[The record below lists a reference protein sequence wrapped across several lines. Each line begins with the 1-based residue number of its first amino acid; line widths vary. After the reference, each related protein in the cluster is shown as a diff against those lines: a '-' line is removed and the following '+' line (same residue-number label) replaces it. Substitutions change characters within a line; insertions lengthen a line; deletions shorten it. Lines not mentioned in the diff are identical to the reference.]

1 MIALI
6 FGVPGSGK
14 TYWAVHTIR
23 KKCLQ
28 ESDIFFRVKDDVLL
42 ITNLRLRL
50 DDPTNYIFIENW
62 EDWLRFLNIQ
72 FWQGNLSWWQNKRV
86 WIVMDE
92 CQRFFYLA
100 KENPEVWFYL
110 QYHRH
115 LSHNLIF
122 ITQTPKSIP
131 GKLYEL
137 CEFVIEA
144 VPKSVNIFSVAG
156 FRYRVLSPLDKSL
169 VLRRFHIPYDKL
181 TFYLYNDMIYEAD
194 EEIRPQ
200 NAFIKPALYV
210 FLAVLGVLISLYVF
224 FSGLS
229 QKIQAQ
235 TQAQTQT
242 TQTQANITYEDL
254 IEEEKPH
261 EPPKQGPNP
270 MQAKQGP
277 NPMQEIRPLGP
288 KPAGYY
294 YITLE
299 KRSHRERENIDLVP
313 EGPKIVEIP

>member
-1 MIALI
+1 MITLI

-62 EDWLRFLNIQ
+62 EDWLRFLNVQ
-72 FWQGNLSWWQNKRV
+72 FWQENLGWWQGKRV
-86 WIVMDE
+86 WLIMDE
-92 CQRFFYLA
+92 AQRFFYLA

-131 GKLYEL
+131 GKLFEL
-137 CEFVIEA
+137 CEFLVEG

-169 VLRRFHIPYDKL
+169 VLRRFHIPYDKI
-181 TFYLYNDMIYEAD
+181 TFYLYNDMIYK
-194 EEIRPQ
+194 EEEEMKPQ
-200 NAFIKPALYV
+200 NAFIRPVAYV
-210 FLAVLGVLISLYVF
+210 VLAVLGFLISLHLF
-224 FSGLS
+224 FSVFS
-229 QKIQAQ
+229 PKTQVQ
-235 TQAQTQT
+235 TKAQTQT
-242 TQTQANITYEDL
+242 QTTANITYEDL
-254 IEEEKPH
+254 ITEEPKPNPK
-261 EPPKQGPNP
+261 EELQELPKQE
-270 MQAKQGP
+270 P
-277 NPMQEIRPLGP
+277 NPMQEPKPSEP

-294 YITLE
+294 YITFE
-299 KRSHRERENIDLVP
+299 KTRPKESIDLIP
-313 EGPKIVEIP
+313 QGSKIIEIP